1 MIPLFSNF
9 VLFITLVKAS
19 GRIIPKS
26 MEIINNEIFRFTIL
40 RKIKIR
46 VKISRIVLFIDLK
59 NVPKIIEIIV
69 IICMAMKYS

>member
-1 MIPLFSNF
+1 
-9 VLFITLVKAS
+9 
-19 GRIIPKS
+19 